1 MGPSQRPH
9 RLPHLFAL
17 LDGVD
22 DVIELFQFVE
32 AVVEVRRRLEAGLVR
47 CAIPARRPSLQ

>member
-17 LDGVD
+17 PGGVD
-22 DVIELFQFVE
+22 DVLEFFQFVE